1 MNQYLN
7 SVINKYEWS
16 ERVGMGMGDGRKR
29 NKIVRVYKV
38 IEFYIRR
45 AE

>member
-1 MNQYLN
+1 
-7 SVINKYEWS
+7 
-16 ERVGMGMGDGRKR
+16 MGIEMGDGRKR

-38 IEFYIRR
+38 IEFYIRK